1 MANNKL
7 SPLFAINNG
16 HIFHSNGKNFSI
28 VNDVIEEAETVPAEF
43 TALVEALK
51 FFTITESEIIWH
63 KGITKISYNLNEN
76 KYFVGKTEVATSDT
90 LRNFLFAAGIIRI
103 EESNTANSFSY
114 LVENISKI
122 VSIDF
127 VESIKEGDIN
137 IDIMRAGDNVYVS
150 RMNEA
155 NRIYKFFKANNAN
168 SALEYI
174 TEQTGVSHLDL
185 VADLLEGAAAESAS
199 IRAEI
204 LEKKDLIA
212 FLKESKEQ
220 LANADRS
227 IVEIKEANDLIN
239 GEIAKFEAEIKE
251 LEVKL

>member
-1 MANNKL
+1 
-7 SPLFAINNG
+7 
-16 HIFHSNGKNFSI
+16 
-28 VNDVIEEAETVPAEF
+28 
-43 TALVEALK
+43 
-51 FFTITESEIIWH
+51 
-63 KGITKISYNLNEN
+63 
-76 KYFVGKTEVATSDT
+76 
-90 LRNFLFAAGIIRI
+90 
-103 EESNTANSFSY
+103 
-114 LVENISKI
+114 
-122 VSIDF
+122 
-127 VESIKEGDIN
+127 
-137 IDIMRAGDNVYVS
+137 MRAGDNVYVS

-174 TEQTGVSHLDL
+174 TEQTGVAHLDL
-185 VADLLEGAAAESAS
+185 VADLLEGAAAESAT

-239 GEIAKFEAEIKE
+239 GEIAKFESEIKE

>member
-1 MANNKL
+1 MANNTL

-16 HIFHSNGKNFSI
+16 HIFHVNGKFFSI

-43 TALVEALK
+43 VALVEALK
-51 FFTITESEIIWH
+51 IFTITESEIIWH
-63 KGITKISYNLNEN
+63 KGITRISYNLNEN
-76 KYFVGKTEVATSDT
+76 KYFVGKTEVATTDT

-103 EESNTANSFSY
+103 EESNMANSFAY
-114 LVENISKI
+114 LAENISKI
-122 VSIDF
+122 VNIDF
-127 VESIKEGDIN
+127 VESIKEGSIS
-137 IDIMRAGDNVYVS
+137 IDVMRAGDNVYVS
-150 RMNEA
+150 RINEA

-185 VADLLEGAAAESAS
+185 VSDLLEGAAAESAK

-212 FLKESKEQ
+212 FLKESKEK

>member
-43 TALVEALK
+43 AALVQALK
-51 FFTITESEIIWH
+51 TFTITESEIIWH

-76 KYFVGKTEVATSDT
+76 KYFVGKTEIATTDT
-90 LRNFLFAAGIIRI
+90 LKNFLFAAGIIRI
-103 EESNTANSFSY
+103 EETNLANSFSY
-114 LVENISKI
+114 LAENISKI
-122 VSIDF
+122 ISIDF
-127 VESIKEGDIN
+127 VESIKEGN
-137 IDIMRAGDNVYVS
+137 ISIDVLRAGDNIYIS
-150 RMNEA
+150 RINEA

-174 TEQTGVSHLDL
+174 AEQTGVNHLDL
-185 VADLLEGAAAESAS
+185 IADLLEGAAAESAS

-204 LEKKDLIA
+204 FEKRDLIA
-212 FLKESKEQ
+212 FLKENKEK

-227 IVEIKEANDLIN
+227 IFEIKEANNLIN
-239 GEIAKFEAEIKE
+239 EEIIKFETEIKE
-251 LEVKL
+251 LEAKL

>member
-16 HIFHSNGKNFSI
+16 YIFHLNGKNFSI
-28 VNDVIEEAETVPAEF
+28 VNDAIEEAETVPAEF
-43 TALVEALK
+43 AALVQALK
-51 FFTITESEIIWH
+51 IFSITESEIIWH

-76 KYFVGKTEVATSDT
+76 KYYVGKTEVATSDT

-103 EESNTANSFSY
+103 EESNIANSFSY
-114 LVENISKI
+114 LAENISKI
-122 VSIDF
+122 ISIDF

-137 IDIMRAGDNVYVS
+137 IDVLRAGNNVYIS

-155 NRIYKFFKANNAN
+155 NKIYKFFKANNAN

-174 TEQTGVSHLDL
+174 TEQTGINHLDL

-199 IRAEI
+199 VRAEI
-204 LEKKDLIA
+204 LEKRDLIA
-212 FLKESKEQ
+212 FLKESKEK
-220 LANADRS
+220 LANANRS

-239 GEIAKFEAEIKE
+239 GEISKFEAEIKE